1 MKPFMLRSAND
12 SDLEFLKRLSA
23 QVFSKYGAYDEIV
36 PAWFLQPG
44 VITEII
50 TEESGPLGFAM
61 LALAGE
67 SPFEPRGAHLLAIS
81 VSPAHQRKG
90 VGSALLNHMEQLAR
104 KYGAAAVHL
113 WTAHDNLQAVSFF
126 QKAGF
131 KITGSEDRY
140 YPKGQPAL
148 AMSKKLVPW

>member
-1 MKPFMLRSAND
+1 MKPFMLRPAND
-12 SDLEFLKRLSA
+12 SDLEFLRRLSA
-23 QVFSKYGAYDEIV
+23 QVFSEYGEYDEIV

-50 TEESGPLGFAM
+50 TEGSGPLGFAM

-67 SPFEPRGAHLLAIS
+67 SPFEPKGAHLLAIS

-90 VGSALLNHMEQLAR
+90 VGSALLNHMVELAR

-113 WTAHDNLQAVSFF
+113 WTGQDNLQAVSFF

-148 AMSKKLVPW
+148 AMSKKVAPW